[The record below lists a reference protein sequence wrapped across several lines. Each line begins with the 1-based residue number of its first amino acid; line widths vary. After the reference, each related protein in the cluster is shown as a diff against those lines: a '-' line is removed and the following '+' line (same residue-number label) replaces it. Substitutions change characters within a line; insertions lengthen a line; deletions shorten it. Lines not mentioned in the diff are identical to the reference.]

1 METFSP
7 LWSILFSDQ
16 SVISLS
22 SLPFL
27 TLPPNPVKSPHPSSS
42 LAPQTQSQTGPSA
55 PPSQDKPELSA
66 VLDSLNKLAELEN
79 RITHLEK
86 DNQYDYLVGKENR
99 GKNPNPQDEMFK
111 KKRIPVPA
119 QVAAMSLILVNT
131 HSLYSFLLF
140 LLCYFRLSRLPYQQ
154 CTSTFSPPPFTP
166 HHHHL
171 FPSPHPPIII
181 PRASEPRKHPWGSN
195 IKCNKNLPQGT

>member
-1 METFSP
+1 M
-7 LWSILFSDQ
+7 
-16 SVISLS
+16 ISLS

-27 TLPPNPVKSPHPSSS
+27 TLPPNPVKSLHPSSS

-99 GKNPNPQDEMFK
+99 GKKPTPQDEMFK

-119 QVAAMSLILVNT
+119 QVVAMSPILFNT
-131 HSLYSFLLF
+131 HTACILSFFFYCVTSFYHTYLSTMRT
-140 LLCYFRLSRLPYQQ
+140 YFFHRFY
-154 CTSTFSPPPFTP
+154 
-166 HHHHL
+166 
-171 FPSPHPPIII
+171 
-181 PRASEPRKHPWGSN
+181 
-195 IKCNKNLPQGT
+195 